1 MKHERFRDAVAEM
14 LRTAPEGLSTLQIRD
29 KVSEL
34 LRSYPANHAFG
45 NAVRK
50 IPGVFKVDTMMTGTI
65 NVRRQVVWS
74 IDYDTYKQ
82 WREGD
87 C

>member
-1 MKHERFRDAVAEM
+1 MKHERFRDIVAEM
-14 LRTAPEGLSTLQIRD
+14 LRHEPEGLSTLQIRD
-29 KVSEL
+29 RISEL

-50 IPGVFKVDTMMTGTI
+50 IPGVFKLDTTMTGSM

-74 IDYDTYKQ
+74 IDYDRYAE
-82 WREGD
+82 WREGK

>member
-1 MKHERFRDAVAEM
+1 
-14 LRTAPEGLSTLQIRD
+14 
-29 KVSEL
+29 L

-50 IPGVFKVDTMMTGTI
+50 IPGVFKLDSTMTGSF

-82 WREGD
+82 WREGE